1 MMSEERMKILDMLS
15 QGIIT
20 ANEANELLKS
30 LDEKKIEV
38 NGKMM
43 TEGQYLKSAAA
54 KFLYIEAKSHDGDNV
69 NVTIPL
75 SLIKAAVKM
84 GNVQGI
90 IDKSLSWSSFANEA
104 IDIDLILQC
113 IESGTTGNIV
123 SMDSKEGDS
132 VRIYIE

>member
-90 IDKSLSWSSFANEA
+90 IDKTLSGSSFANEA

>member
-1 MMSEERMKILDMLS
+1 MSEERMKILDMLS

-38 NGKMM
+38 NGKTM

-90 IDKSLSWSSFANEA
+90 IDKSLSGLPIANEA

>member
-1 MMSEERMKILDMLS
+1 MSEERMKILDMLS

>member
-20 ANEANELLKS
+20 ASEANELLKS

-38 NGKMM
+38 NGKTM

>member
-1 MMSEERMKILDMLS
+1 MSEERMKILDMLS

-75 SLIKAAVKM
+75 LLIKAAVKM

-90 IDKSLSWSSFANEA
+90 IDKSLSGLPIANEA

>member
-1 MMSEERMKILDMLS
+1 MSEERMKILDMLS

-20 ANEANELLKS
+20 ASEANELLKS

>member
-1 MMSEERMKILDMLS
+1 MSEERMKILDMLS

-20 ANEANELLKS
+20 ASEANELLKS

-38 NGKMM
+38 NGKTM

-90 IDKSLSWSSFANEA
+90 IDKSLSGLPIANEA

>member
-1 MMSEERMKILDMLS
+1 
-15 QGIIT
+15 
-20 ANEANELLKS
+20 
-30 LDEKKIEV
+30 
-38 NGKMM
+38 M

>member
-38 NGKMM
+38 NGKTM

-90 IDKSLSWSSFANEA
+90 IDKSLSGLPIANEA

>member
-1 MMSEERMKILDMLS
+1 MSEERMKILDMLS

-20 ANEANELLKS
+20 ASEANELLKN

-38 NGKMM
+38 NGKTM

-84 GNVQGI
+84 GNIQGI

>member
-1 MMSEERMKILDMLS
+1 MSEERMKILDMLS

-20 ANEANELLKS
+20 ASEANELLKS

-38 NGKMM
+38 NGKTM

>member
-38 NGKMM
+38 NGKTM

>member
-1 MMSEERMKILDMLS
+1 MSEERMKILDMLS

-38 NGKMM
+38 NGKTM

>member
-1 MMSEERMKILDMLS
+1 MSEERMKILDMLS

-30 LDEKKIEV
+30 LDEKKIDV
-38 NGKMM
+38 NGKTM

>member
-1 MMSEERMKILDMLS
+1 MSEERMKILDMLS

-90 IDKSLSWSSFANEA
+90 IDKSLSGLPIANEA

>member
-1 MMSEERMKILDMLS
+1 
-15 QGIIT
+15 
-20 ANEANELLKS
+20 
-30 LDEKKIEV
+30 
-38 NGKMM
+38 
-43 TEGQYLKSAAA
+43 
-54 KFLYIEAKSHDGDNV
+54 
-69 NVTIPL
+69 
-75 SLIKAAVKM
+75 M

-90 IDKSLSWSSFANEA
+90 IDKTLSGSSFANEA

>member
-1 MMSEERMKILDMLS
+1 MSEERMKILDMLS

-38 NGKMM
+38 NGKTM

-84 GNVQGI
+84 GNIQGI